1 MEELFLFICPEERA
15 FYMSDFNLS
24 RLIISLSIEIIILL
38 LIFAKKCFKKPI
50 FSVKF
55 ITRTSLFAALATILY
70 VVPFLQFKIPFFP
83 AFLEIH
89 FDEVPAFIA
98 GFAYGP
104 ISAIFVLIIKTI
116 IKLPFSSSLGVGE
129 LADLIYGIVLI
140 IPAAIFYRK
149 KRNFKSAIIGMGIGA
164 ISQVIVSSF
173 FTTFFLLDFYMAVMG
188 LSKEAIL
195 AMCQAV
201 NPNITSLGWIFYLYV
216 GLPFNAFKD
225 VVILLLTILLYKR
238 SKFLIDRI

>member
-1 MEELFLFICPEERA
+1 
-15 FYMSDFNLS
+15 MSDFNLT
-24 RLIISLSIEIIILL
+24 RLIIFVTFVIILL
-38 LIFAKKCFKKPI
+38 IFIFTKKCVKNPI

-104 ISAIFVLIIKTI
+104 LSAVFVLIIKTI
-116 IKLPFSSSLGVGE
+116 IKLPFTSSLGVGE

-140 IPAAIFYRK
+140 VPAAIFYYK
-149 KRNFKSAIIGMGIGA
+149 KRNFKSALIGMGIGA
-164 ISQVIVSSF
+164 ALQIIVSSF

-195 AMCQAV
+195 SMCQAV
-201 NPNITSLGWIFYLYV
+201 NPNITSLGWTFYLYV

-225 VVILLLTILLYKR
+225 VIILILTVLLYKR
-238 SKFLIDRI
+238 SKILIDRIG